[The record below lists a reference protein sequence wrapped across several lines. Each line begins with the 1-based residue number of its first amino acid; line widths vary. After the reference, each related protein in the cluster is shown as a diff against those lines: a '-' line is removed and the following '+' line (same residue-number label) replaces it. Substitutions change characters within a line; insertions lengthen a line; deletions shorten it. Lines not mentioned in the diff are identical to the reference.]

1 MSTLPEFLDGYSVQP
16 ATKDEA
22 MDAFHKGQM
31 MGADFV
37 ILARELD
44 DDGDVDEQMLFVMLP
59 AEAPLRATFE
69 KMAQEGLAIR
79 CTATP
84 TRQERRKAGKA

>member
-1 MSTLPEFLDGYSVQP
+1 MSTLPDFLNGYTPQP

-22 MDAFHKGQM
+22 MAAYRKGQQL
-31 MGADFV
+31 GADFV

-44 DDGDVDEQMLFVMLP
+44 DNGDVDEQTLFVMLP
-59 AEAPLRATFE
+59 AEAPLRASFE

-79 CTATP
+79 CTAPP
-84 TRQERRKAGKA
+84 TQQERRKAGQS